1 MTSAPTPQ
9 QPDWTTYL
17 AECFWPDVSAHKLA
31 RAAREITAAS
41 EASCFE
47 LILVPADEIVLALF
61 QAPSPTAVTAASRRA
76 GLPSERVIEAVRI
89 ATGRALGRC
98 STQRGSLGSRE

>member
-1 MTSAPTPQ
+1 MPSTPSSQ
-9 QPDWTTYL
+9 QPAWSTYL

-31 RAAREITAAS
+31 LAAHEIAAAS
-41 EASCFE
+41 GAACLE

-61 QAPSPTAVTAASRRA
+61 RAPSPAAVTAASRRA

-89 ATGRALGRC
+89 APGGN
-98 STQRGSLGSRE
+98 